1 MSKMRNSFII
11 RFLTLIFLL
20 LFLSACGNQT
30 MKGETGK
37 TTVPDNVVIV
47 TTFYPIYIEAAN
59 VTKNIPGIKL
69 INLAPP
75 TAGCLHN
82 YQLNPEDLKKLDEAD
97 ILVIN
102 GAGMEDFM
110 DKIISQLPKLKIID
124 ASKDIHL
131 IKNQDGT
138 YNPHVWVSITNAIKQ
153 VENIG
158 EQLAILDPIR
168 ADRYAANTE
177 AYTTKLANL
186 RFRMHQAIDNVD
198 RRDVIVFHDAFPYF
212 AREFKLNI
220 ISVIESE
227 PGAEPSAAEL
237 SETIRIAK
245 ETGTR
250 VIFTEPQYQARSAET
265 VARETGAKLYT
276 FDTAVTGK
284 LETDAY
290 LNIMEKNMDILGDA
304 LYQNE

>member
-1 MSKMRNSFII
+1 MRNSFII
-11 RFLTLIFLL
+11 KFLILILML

-30 MKGETGK
+30 VKGEKEK
-37 TTVPDNVVIV
+37 TTGLDDVVIA

-97 ILVIN
+97 ILIIN

-110 DKIISQLPKLKIID
+110 DKIISQLPNLKVVD
-124 ASKDIHL
+124 ASRDIHL
-131 IKNQDGT
+131 IKDAGGT

-158 EQLAILDPIR
+158 EQLAALDPIR
-168 ADRYAANTE
+168 ADHYAANTE
-177 AYTTKLANL
+177 IYTTKLANL
-186 RFRMHQAIDNVD
+186 RVKMHQVIDNVG
-198 RRDVIVFHDAFPYF
+198 RRDIITFHDAFPYF
-212 AREFKLNI
+212 AQEFKINI
-220 ISVIESE
+220 IAVIESE

-237 SETIRIAK
+237 SETIRIVN
-245 ETGTR
+245 ETGTK
-250 VIFTEPQYQARSAET
+250 VIFTEPQYGARSAET

-304 LYQNE
+304 LNKNE